1 MIYFEDWWDVG
12 ENCIEII
19 YSGMLINDKKIDD
32 ICISNE
38 ESLNKFKE
46 WIAINILQYDSQSD
60 KYISHK
66 NEKDVFL
73 NNKVN
78 IDFNK
83 NLLFIFPNAQIK
95 QILYS
100 QFYQCYMITFSEENV
115 KENFYS
121 AALVKKKVNDSKEIK
136 FHFMNEKPKTK
147 IINE

>member
-46 WIAINILQYDSQSD
+46 WIAINILQYDSESE

-73 NNKVN
+73 NKEVN

-83 NLLFIFPNAQIK
+83 NLLFIFPNAKIK

>member
-19 YSGMLINDKKIDD
+19 YSGMLIKDKKIDD

-46 WIAINILQYDSQSD
+46 WIAINILQYDSQSE

-73 NNKVN
+73 NKEVN

-83 NLLFIFPNAQIK
+83 NLLFIFPNAKIK

>member
-12 ENCIEII
+12 ESCLEKI
-19 YSGMLINDKKIDD
+19 YSGILADDKEIED
-32 ICISNE
+32 IIIANE

-115 KENFYS
+115 EENFYS
-121 AALVKKKVNDSKEIK
+121 AALVKKKVNDSKDIK

-147 IINE
+147 IIKE

>member
-12 ENCIEII
+12 ENCLEII
-19 YSGMLINDKKIDD
+19 YSGMLIKDKKIDD

-46 WIAINILQYDSQSD
+46 WIAINILQYDSQSE

-73 NNKVN
+73 NKEVN

-83 NLLFIFPNAQIK
+83 NLLFIFPTEKIK

>member
-115 KENFYS
+115 EENFYS
-121 AALVKKKVNDSKEIK
+121 AALVKKKVNDSKDIK

>member
-100 QFYQCYMITFSEENV
+100 QFYQCYMITFFEENV
-115 KENFYS
+115 EENFYS
-121 AALVKKKVNDSKEIK
+121 AALVKKKVNDSKDIK
-136 FHFMNEKPKTK
+136 FHFMNEKTKTK
-147 IINE
+147 IIKE

>member
-100 QFYQCYMITFSEENV
+100 QIYQCYMITFSEENV
-115 KENFYS
+115 EENFYS
-121 AALVKKKVNDSKEIK
+121 AALVKKKVNDSKDIK

-147 IINE
+147 IIKE

>member
-32 ICISNE
+32 ICILNE

>member
-46 WIAINILQYDSQSD
+46 WIAINILQYDSESE

-73 NNKVN
+73 NKEVN

>member
-12 ENCIEII
+12 ENCLEII
-19 YSGMLINDKKIDD
+19 YSGMLIKDKKIDD

-46 WIAINILQYDSQSD
+46 WIAINILQYDSQSE

-73 NNKVN
+73 NKEVN

-83 NLLFIFPNAQIK
+83 NLLFIFPNAKIK

>member
-46 WIAINILQYDSQSD
+46 WIAINILQYDSESE

-73 NNKVN
+73 NKEVN
-78 IDFNK
+78 IEFNK